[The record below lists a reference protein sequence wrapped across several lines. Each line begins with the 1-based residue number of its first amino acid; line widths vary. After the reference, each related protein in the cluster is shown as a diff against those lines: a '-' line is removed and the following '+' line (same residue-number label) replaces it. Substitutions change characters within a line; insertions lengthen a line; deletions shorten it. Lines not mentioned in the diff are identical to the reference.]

1 MVEQAPSVQVTR
13 THLQLSEP
21 SQLAAAPAGADA
33 LAVRPLNL
41 CPPSRYRY
49 LYEEVGRPYYWV
61 DRLEWSDEQIQ
72 AHLLEPGISIWIAMV
87 KGTAAGY
94 FELARHDDGSLEI
107 AYIGLFPAWIGKGLG
122 RPLICAAVQ
131 RAWSLGANRVW
142 LHTCTLD
149 HPAALPTYL
158 KLGFEPFKEET
169 YTQALSAS

>member
-1 MVEQAPSVQVTR
+1 MAEESVRVTR
-13 THLQLSEP
+13 TYLQLSEP
-21 SQLAAAPAGADA
+21 AQLAPAPAGAEA

-49 LYEEVGRPYYWV
+49 LYQEVGRDYGWV

-72 AHLLEPGISIWIAMV
+72 AHLLQPGISIWIAMV

-107 AYIGLFPAWIGKGLG
+107 AYIGLFAASIGQGLG
-122 RPLICAAVQ
+122 RALICAAAQ

-158 KLGFEPFKEET
+158 KLGFEKFKEET
-169 YTQALSAS
+169 YTQALPAS